1 VGFYLLDH
9 PPASPQFYTSR
20 NNPLTG
26 GVILH
31 TSEGP
36 QGPNAAENTAAYI
49 ATRTDPGSYTVIVD
63 TNSTVYLVPD
73 EYTTFSVAANGYNSR
88 TWNICLAAQSAQL
101 SPSSPDTWA
110 MIARAGKAIAEF
122 WTRHGFNP
130 TTAAQW
136 ISTDTLNRPG
146 LACHGDVQPWDR
158 TDAWSTHPDR
168 TALDAG
174 LVSAILQN
182 TPKGKPK
189 MFDLI
194 TKKDGC
200 IVQFGMF
207 FGQLSHRWQNTPNGG
222 FGPWVPLNDEQPFP
236 FEGVT
241 AAQNKDGR
249 FDLCCWNSTSN
260 QVVYRTQNL
269 NGSWRPWR
277 FE

>member
-36 QGPNAAENTAAYI
+36 QGPNAAEHTAAYI
-49 ATRTDPGSYTVIVD
+49 ATRTDPGSYTAIVD
-63 TNSTVYLVPD
+63 TNSTIYLVPD

-101 SPSSPDTWA
+101 SQSSPDTWA

-122 WTRHGFNP
+122 WTRHGFTP

-158 TDAWSTHPDR
+158 TDAWSTHSDR

-174 LVSAILQN
+174 LISAILQN

-207 FGQLSHRWQNTPNGG
+207 LGQLSHRWQNTPNGG
-222 FGPWVPLNDEQPFP
+222 FGPWVPLNDGQPFP

>member
-1 VGFYLLDH
+1 MGFYLLDH
-9 PPASPQFYTSR
+9 PPASPQFYPTR

-26 GVILH
+26 GVIVH

-63 TNSTVYLVPD
+63 TNSEIYLVPD

-101 SPSSPDTWA
+101 SQSSPDTWA

-122 WTRHGFNP
+122 WTRNGFNL
-130 TTAAQW
+130 TTSTKW
-136 ISTDTLNRPG
+136 ISTGTLDGPG

-174 LVSAILQN
+174 LISAILAN
-182 TPKGKPK
+182 NPKGPTQ

-207 FGQLSHRWQNTPNGG
+207 FGQLSHRWQTTPNGG
-222 FGPWVPLNDEQPFP
+222 FGPWVPLNDGQPFP

-249 FDLCCWNSTSN
+249 FDLCCWNGTTN